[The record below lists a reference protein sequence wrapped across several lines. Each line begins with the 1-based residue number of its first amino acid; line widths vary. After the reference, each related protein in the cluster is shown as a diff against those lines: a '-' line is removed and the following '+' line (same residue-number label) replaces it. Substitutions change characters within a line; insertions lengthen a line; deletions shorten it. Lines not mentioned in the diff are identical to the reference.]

1 MLTRRMQVQA
11 IADRLAGLDVQVQ
24 LKDFDMPWQLCWQA
38 VVGAQSGHEQDA
50 LHQVV
55 SGLPEPKQILE
66 TILATRPG
74 YRPEIL
80 SLEDIAPGLPPI
92 EWVWD
97 GWIPR
102 GLLTVLGA
110 SQGSGKSFVATDFA
124 YRIIHNQGFPNGA
137 PIKRPGANIIYV
149 DAEMVPQILN
159 ERAQNY
165 QMDRSKL
172 FLMLAEPGEMIDLG
186 KESYQERLTE
196 MTAILKPEMIIID
209 SLSSIHNG
217 GQNSVEDVRSLI
229 GYMTRLAGWANCG
242 LVLVHHIRKPAGGGA
257 RMMNVDLG
265 MEDLS
270 GSGYITQQARV
281 VLGLHVVQTGTKFDP
296 NGPREFKM
304 LKNSIGVYPDPLG
317 FSFAPLHPT
326 GVMLKWDTNAPQTY
340 REPTRFDECKEW
352 LEDTLKTNPD
362 GVKVKEIVGMGK
374 DEGFS
379 RDMIYRVQK
388 DLIDHIRNTDGHK
401 SPQNC
406 WKWSD
411 EAGEAAE
418 YEDD

>member
-11 IADRLAGLDVQVQ
+11 IADRLAGLEVQAQ

-50 LHQVV
+50 LHLVV

-186 KESYQERLTE
+186 KESYQ
-196 MTAILKPEMIIID
+196 
-209 SLSSIHNG
+209 
-217 GQNSVEDVRSLI
+217 
-229 GYMTRLAGWANCG
+229 
-242 LVLVHHIRKPAGGGA
+242 
-257 RMMNVDLG
+257 
-265 MEDLS
+265 
-270 GSGYITQQARV
+270 
-281 VLGLHVVQTGTKFDP
+281 
-296 NGPREFKM
+296 
-304 LKNSIGVYPDPLG
+304 
-317 FSFAPLHPT
+317 
-326 GVMLKWDTNAPQTY
+326 
-340 REPTRFDECKEW
+340 
-352 LEDTLKTNPD
+352 
-362 GVKVKEIVGMGK
+362 
-374 DEGFS
+374 
-379 RDMIYRVQK
+379 
-388 DLIDHIRNTDGHK
+388 
-401 SPQNC
+401 
-406 WKWSD
+406 
-411 EAGEAAE
+411 
-418 YEDD
+418 

>member
-1 MLTRRMQVQA
+1 MLTRRMQIQA
-11 IADRLAGLDVQVQ
+11 ISDRLAGLEVQAQ
-24 LKDFDMPWQLCWQA
+24 LKDFEMPWQLCWQA
-38 VVGAQSGHEQDA
+38 VTGAQPGQEQDA
-50 LHQVV
+50 LQSAL
-55 SGLPEPKQILE
+55 SGLPEAKQILE

-74 YRPEIL
+74 YRPEIQ

-110 SQGSGKSFVATDFA
+110 SQGSGKSFVATDLA
-124 YRIIHNQGFPNGA
+124 YRIIHNQSFPNGA
-137 PIKRPGANIIYV
+137 PIKRPGANVIYV

-165 QMDRSKL
+165 GMDRSKL

-186 KESYQERLTE
+186 AARYQERLTE
-196 MTAILKPEMIIID
+196 MTAILKPELIIID

-217 GQNSVEDVRSLI
+217 GQNNVEDVRSLI
-229 GYMTRLAGWANCG
+229 GYLTRLGGWANCG
-242 LVLVHHIRKPAGGGA
+242 LVLVHHIRKPAGGGQ

-281 VLGLHVVQTGTKFDP
+281 VLGLHVVQTGPKFDP

-304 LKNSIGVYPDPLG
+304 LKNSIGQYPEPLG
-317 FSFAPLHPT
+317 FSFAPLHPA

-340 REPTRFDECKEW
+340 RAPSQMDECQEW
-352 LEDTLKTNPD
+352 LEDLLKAHPE
-362 GVKVKEIVGMGK
+362 GVKAREVVNLGQQES
-374 DEGFS
+374 FS
-379 RDMIYRVQK
+379 RAMIFRARKELSTQ
-388 DLIDHIRNTDGHK
+388 IRNTAGHK
-401 SPQNC
+401 SPENC

-411 EAGEAAE
+411 ELVDLQADET
-418 YEDD
+418 D